1 MTQVQKASG
10 ARWRVVLLA
19 LVILSLATAPWS
31 WIDDGFTP
39 SMIVYPIFLLVGL
52 WRLRRGG
59 VVGTVFVGVT
69 AVVFLLVHLPWTWAA
84 VTNTGSNPLNPD
96 APYNP
101 GQWLVTLF
109 SVPLLT
115 AVAAFLARREALR

>member
-1 MTQVQKASG
+1 M
-10 ARWRVVLLA
+10 RWRAILLA
-19 LVILSLATAPWS
+19 LVIVSLATAPWS

-39 SMIVYPIFLLVGL
+39 SMIAYPAFLLVGL

-59 VVGTVFVGVT
+59 IVGTVFVGVT
-69 AVVFLLVHLPWTWAA
+69 ALVFLLVHLPWTWAA
-84 VTNTGSNPLNPD
+84 LTNAGSNPLNAS

-109 SVPLLT
+109 LVPLLT
-115 AVAAFLARREALR
+115 AAAAFMARREGLH

>member
-1 MTQVQKASG
+1 MTQVREERG
-10 ARWRVVLLA
+10 VRWRSILLA
-19 LVILSLATAPWS
+19 LVIVSLATAPWS

-39 SMIVYPIFLLVGL
+39 SMIVYPALLLVGL

-59 VVGTVFVGVT
+59 IVGTVFVGVT
-69 AVVFLLVHLPWTWAA
+69 ALVFLLVHLPWTWAA
-84 VTNTGSNPLNPD
+84 VTNAGSNPINAS

-109 SVPLLT
+109 LVPLLT
-115 AVAAFLARREALR
+115 AAAAFMARREALH